1 MQFEKLI
8 HGKLIKRYKR
18 FLADVIL
25 DNGEEITAHVP
36 NSGAMTSCIEENCDV
51 WLTFHDNPKRKLKYT
66 LELTKMGENLIC
78 TNTGVAN
85 KIAIEA
91 IENKVIK
98 ELQGYSS
105 LKPEQK
111 YGQNSRIDI
120 LLENEN
126 QKCYVEVKSVSLRID
141 DYLAFP
147 DAVTSRGTK
156 HLNELAQMAKD
167 GHRAVMLYVI
177 QRDDDLPF
185 RLANEIDKKY
195 CEAFKEVTKNGVEV
209 LVYQSCI
216 NLEEISIKKA
226 SIIASFWYNCK
237 KNYIGTRLNLKQIS
251 IAIYATYLTNK
262 YGFKL
267 KKVTTSKDK
276 KALRIEY
283 SETLLSKLNISVEV
297 LNKEKLPKDGNY
309 LLMSNHRSII
319 DPLIV
324 ELALK
329 DSKIHGF
336 WVSKKEL
343 FNS

>member
-25 DNGEEITAHVP
+25 DNGDEITAHVP
-36 NSGAMTSCIEENCDV
+36 NSGAMTSCIEENCDIWV
-51 WLTFHDNPKRKLKYT
+51 SFHDNPKRKLKYT
-66 LELTKMGENLIC
+66 LELTKIGENLIC
-78 TNTGVAN
+78 TNTSIAN

-91 IENKVIK
+91 IENRVIK

-120 LLENEN
+120 LLENKN

-177 QRDDDLPF
+177 QRTDDLPF
-185 RLANEIDKKY
+185 KLACQIDKKY

-209 LVYQSCI
+209 LVYHSHI
-216 NLEEISIKKA
+216 NLEEI
-226 SIIASFWYNCK
+226 Y
-237 KNYIGTRLNLKQIS
+237 
-251 IAIYATYLTNK
+251 
-262 YGFKL
+262 L
-267 KKVTTSKDK
+267 KKV
-276 KALRIEY
+276 
-283 SETLLSKLNISVEV
+283 
-297 LNKEKLPKDGNY
+297 
-309 LLMSNHRSII
+309 SIMH
-319 DPLIV
+319 
-324 ELALK
+324 
-329 DSKIHGF
+329 SF
-336 WVSKKEL
+336 
-343 FNS
+343 

>member
-25 DNGEEITAHVP
+25 DNGDEITAHVP
-36 NSGAMTSCIEENCDV
+36 NSGAMTSCIETNCDV

-66 LELTKMGENLIC
+66 LELTKMGGNLIC

-91 IENKVIK
+91 IENGVIK

-126 QKCYVEVKSVSLRID
+126 ENEKCFVEVKSVSLKID

-156 HLNELAQMAKD
+156 HLNELAQMVKD
-167 GHRAVMLYVI
+167 GHRAVMLYVV
-177 QRDDDLPF
+177 QRTDNLPF

-195 CEAFKEVTKNGVEV
+195 YEAFKEVTKNGVEV
-209 LVYQSCI
+209 LVYQSQI
-216 NLEEISIKKA
+216 NLNEI
-226 SIIASFWYNCK
+226 
-237 KNYIGTRLNLKQIS
+237 
-251 IAIYATYLTNK
+251 YL
-262 YGFKL
+262 
-267 KKVTTSKDK
+267 K
-276 KALRIEY
+276 KALI
-283 SETLLSKLNISVEV
+283 L
-297 LNKEKLPKDGNY
+297 
-309 LLMSNHRSII
+309 
-319 DPLIV
+319 
-324 ELALK
+324 
-329 DSKIHGF
+329 DSF
-336 WVSKKEL
+336 
-343 FNS
+343 